1 VTSISRVCG
10 KKKPYQKPSLRV
22 YGDVRALTQ
31 AVGTTSK
38 RGDGGMGMQAN
49 KTA

>member
-1 VTSISRVCG
+1 MRSNSRECG
-10 KKKPYQKPSLRV
+10 KKKPYQKPNLRI

-31 AVGTTSK
+31 SAGKTSSH
-38 RGDGGMGMQAN
+38 GDGGPMGHP